1 MRQFLAFSC
10 VLAAIAS
17 SATLP
22 FQGLSTDAKGNP
34 RADGGATVAF
44 ALYSNQSGSPSLWA
58 ETQAVT
64 TRKGLFSAT
73 LGSVSA
79 IPDSLF
85 DGRPLFL
92 GVSVDNAPEAS
103 PRLRLSETPFALRSR
118 KSDTAKIVLGLTDS
132 LVAVRGSLAALA
144 SRDSVRSSLYA
155 DTARNATHLV
165 GTDSVALASSL
176 DQIAVLASKVRT
188 DSAQLRGA
196 RDSIALLSAALSG
209 MDNRLAALERVLHN
223 VSRSADGATIY
234 FDSVNVVVRNGTG
247 STESTNGVGN
257 LVVGYNESRG
267 GGWEGNDVRTGSHM
281 VVIGSKQNYSS
292 FGGIVAGTTNT
303 VDGTYSS
310 VTGGRY
316 NNANGPSSSVVGGI
330 WNTASGEAATTSGG
344 NRNQASGTYSSVSGG
359 ERNIASGNSASV
371 SGGAD
376 NKSSEFAASVHGG
389 MSNTASGWAASV
401 LGGSGITVSTST
413 GTSP

>member
-10 VLAAIAS
+10 ILAAVAS

-44 ALYSNQSGSPSLWA
+44 ALYSNQSGNPSLWT
-58 ETQAVT
+58 ETQDVT
-64 TRKGLFSAT
+64 TRKGLFSAV

-92 GVSVDNAPEAS
+92 GVSVDNAAEAS
-103 PRLRLSETPFALRSR
+103 PRLRLSESPFALRSR
-118 KSDTAKIVLGLTDS
+118 KSDTAKFVQGLTDS
-132 LVAVRGSLAALA
+132 LVAVRGSLAELA
-144 SRDSVRSSLYA
+144 SKDSVKSSRYA
-155 DTARNATHLV
+155 DTARTASHLV
-165 GTDSVALASSL
+165 GTDSVALTNAL
-176 DQIAVLASKVRT
+176 DQIAALALKVRT

-223 VSRSADGATIY
+223 VTRSLDGANLY

-247 STESTNGVGN
+247 STATTNGVGN

-267 GGWEGNDVRTGSHM
+267 ASWEGTDVRTGSHM
-281 VVIGSKQNYSS
+281 VVVGTKLNYSS
-292 FGGIVAGTTNT
+292 YGGIVAGNTNTTN
-303 VDGTYSS
+303 GAHSS
-310 VTGGRY
+310 VIAGALNVADGS
-316 NNANGPSSSVVGGI
+316 NSSITAGI
-330 WNTASGEAATTSGG
+330 WNRTVGNASAVNGGRNNVATAEM
-344 NRNQASGTYSSVSGG
+344 
-359 ERNIASGNSASV
+359 SA
-371 SGGAD
+371 
-376 NKSSEFAASVHGG
+376 VHGG
-389 MSNTASGWAASV
+389 GDNETSGYAASI
-401 LGGSGITVSTST
+401 LGGNNINVSTIN